1 MSDPT
6 PEQRKL
12 ISKEVIVYDPITF
25 SLTLEK
31 AEKYK
36 GIYCASKTGISKA

>member
-12 ISKEVIVYDPITF
+12 ITEEVIVYDPITQA
-25 SLTLEK
+25 LTLEDGG
-31 AEKYK
+31 KYK
-36 GIYCASKTGISKA
+36 GKHCA